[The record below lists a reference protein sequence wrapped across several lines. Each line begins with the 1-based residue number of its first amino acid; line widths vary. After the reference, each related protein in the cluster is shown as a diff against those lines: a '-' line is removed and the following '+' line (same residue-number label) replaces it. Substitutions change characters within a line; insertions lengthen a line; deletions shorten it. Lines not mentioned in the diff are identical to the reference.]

1 MVRLRS
7 YVCGEWVEGDG
18 PTRPLVNPAT
28 EEVVAETTTAGID
41 FAAALAYARDVGGP
55 TLRAMTFAERGALL
69 KTWSRALHEH
79 REALLDLEA
88 ANNGAT
94 RGDAKFDVDGATGT
108 LAAYARIGKHL
119 GDARFQLDGESEK
132 LSSGARYVG
141 QHVRLPR
148 PGVAVHINAF
158 NFPAWGTFEKI
169 ACAVLAGMPV
179 VSKPATATALTAYR
193 MVEILID
200 ADVVPAGVLSFI
212 AGSSGDLLDHLGPQD
227 VVAFTGSA
235 DTAANL
241 RSGAGPVQRSVRF
254 NAEADSLNAAVLAP
268 GTAINGGLWH
278 SFVRNVVTDIRQKT
292 GQKCTAVRRILV
304 PTDLVDDVQAA
315 IVEELGRIT
324 VGSPT
329 EPGVQMGPVASASQL
344 RDFRAGV
351 ALLSEEADVV
361 TGGADPIQGVGAP
374 EGKGFYV
381 RPTLLRVRDS
391 ATAEKVHAHEV
402 FGPCATL
409 VPYDGTAA
417 QAAALVAK
425 GQGCLVSS
433 VYADDR
439 DWLAD
444 FLFAAAP
451 WNGRI
456 VAANEKVAD
465 QVLPPG
471 MVLPNQVHGGP
482 GRAGGGEELGGL
494 RGLDFYTN
502 RVAIQ
507 GDLGALR
514 KILGAK

>member
-1 MVRLRS
+1 MIRLRS
-7 YVCGEWVEGDG
+7 HVCGTWHAGEGT
-18 PTRPLVNPAT
+18 PRPLVDPAT
-28 EEVVAETTTAGID
+28 EARVAESTTQGID
-41 FAAALAYARDVGGP
+41 FAAALTFARTVGGP
-55 TLRAMTFAERGALL
+55 ALRALSFAERGALL
-69 KTWSRALHEH
+69 KAMSRALHAH
-79 REALLDLEA
+79 REELIDLSGI
-88 ANNGAT
+88 NNGAT

-108 LAAYARIGKHL
+108 LAAYARLGRDL
-119 GDARFQLDGESEK
+119 GDARWQLDGEAEK

-169 ACAVLAGMPV
+169 ACALLAGMPV
-179 VSKPATATALTAYR
+179 VSKPATATALVAYR
-193 MVEILID
+193 MVEIIVE
-200 ADVVPAGVLSFI
+200 ADILPTGALSFV
-212 AGSSGDLLDHLGPQD
+212 AGSAGDLLDHLGPQD

-235 DTAANL
+235 DTAATL
-241 RSGAGPVQRSVRF
+241 RAGAGPVQRSTRF

-268 GTAINGGLWH
+268 GTEVGGPLWH
-278 SFVRNVVTDIRQKT
+278 SFIRNVVKDMTQKT
-292 GQKCTAVRRILV
+292 GQKCTAVRRIMVPESLVADVEEALGAELARVHVGV
-304 PTDLVDDVQAA
+304 PTRADV
-315 IVEELGRIT
+315 T
-324 VGSPT
+324 
-329 EPGVQMGPVASASQL
+329 MGPVATASQL

-351 ALLSEEADVV
+351 ALLTAECDIIH
-361 TGGADPIQGVGAP
+361 GGGDRIDGEGAP
-374 EGKGFYV
+374 PGKGFYV
-381 RPTLLRVRDS
+381 RPTLLRVRDPET
-391 ATAEKVHAHEV
+391 ATTVHAHEV
-402 FGPCATL
+402 FGPCATIIS
-409 VPYDGTAA
+409 YDGTARR
-417 QAAALVAK
+417 AADLVAE

-439 DWLAD
+439 AWFRE

-456 VAANEKVAD
+456 VAANDKVAD
-465 QVLPPG
+465 QILPPG

-514 KILGAK
+514 KILGAR